1 MELEDLLMESEVEGW
16 RLIEFSGWR
25 DERKT
30 EEVGGGTVFVVSE
43 GRE

>member
-1 MELEDLLMESEVEGW
+1 MEVD
-16 RLIEFSGWR
+16 RISGWR

-30 EEVGGGTVFVVSE
+30 EEAGGGTVFVVSE